1 MHWFFTS
8 VERKMKIVV
17 SNMQFLLNL
26 FHCILLCIRK
36 HKHIVRFNKSR
47 QMLVLPS
54 VLGCSSWLL
63 VSYNWQKKKS
73 LLVSW
78 LPHPGT
84 SLYSKET
91 CVPHLTVSLLKEWTV
106 ANEKLLQG
114 LFLGRWN
121 MWSPGD
127 REGVCL
133 LKEDDLVAETD
144 LVNQT

>member
-1 MHWFFTS
+1 
-8 VERKMKIVV
+8 
-17 SNMQFLLNL
+17 
-26 FHCILLCIRK
+26 
-36 HKHIVRFNKSR
+36 
-47 QMLVLPS
+47 MLAPPY

-63 VSYNWQKKKS
+63 VSYNWQTKKS

-78 LPHPGT
+78 FPLPGT

-121 MWSPGD
+121 MWNPGD